1 MCGPHCSVLAPGA
14 PSLDVSTL
22 RAAHICWGHL
32 RAALYEFLWRTVSDG
47 PGHLPSVPPQDS
59 GGLLVCRSLPDPD
72 NTPTASW
79 PCWGPSASPED
90 SWAPQGPRPGY
101 PFQALSERQRPLSL
115 LPWNFPCRPCQRLQE
130 YIKKKMFPVR
140 AGLFY
145 GSRGWEADR
154 RVERPCHDVVPSAEQ
169 LGPCL
174 PPGPSL
180 EALVPSQAKPPFT
193 PVPHTEKTF
202 PSKAE
207 AQGTAGSS

>member
-1 MCGPHCSVLAPGA
+1 M
-14 PSLDVSTL
+14 
-22 RAAHICWGHL
+22 
-32 RAALYEFLWRTVSDG
+32 
-47 PGHLPSVPPQDS
+47 
-59 GGLLVCRSLPDPD
+59 VCRSLPDPD

-101 PFQALSERQRPLSL
+101 PFQALSGRQRPLSL

-130 YIKKKMFPVR
+130 YVKKKMFPVR

-154 RVERPCHDVVPSAEQ
+154 RVERPCHDAVPSAER

-193 PVPHTEKTF
+193 PVPPRRRHSPAKQRLRVQLGARASQRLFIRQTPALLLHAGVCWGLGTQREQAGTVLSLSGDQDRVGRGATISPGHRAVKG
-202 PSKAE
+202 PSD
-207 AQGTAGSS
+207 